1 MALLANRTQVGV
13 GKIGGTVAVADDP
26 RARLMFYLK
35 CMCDVLD
42 LDQPNLNRLIDY
54 QNYHCL
60 TTAEIDALIKLCFL
74 ISPDEL
80 NGKCIFEDEDNEV
93 CGEKLNQFVAVSA
106 VQSRVLA
113 TENILIGNQVKHVK
127 KVMFY
132 KRAWIVRYYVEPIVQ
147 LKITLDVVN
156 LEAAAQLSAIQRHQQ
171 QLTLTY
177 HQEEQPRPK
186 YKYVYHRIS
195 L

>member
-1 MALLANRTQVGV
+1 MALLANRTEVGV
-13 GKIGGTVAVADDP
+13 GRIGGTVAVPDDP

-42 LDQPNLNRLIDY
+42 LDEPNLNRLVDY

-113 TENILIGNQVKHVK
+113 TENILIGNQQTHVK

-132 KRAWIVRYYVEPIVQ
+132 RHAWIVRYYVEPMVQ
-147 LKITLDVVN
+147 LKLTLDVVN
-156 LEAAAQLSAIQRHQQ
+156 LEAAAQMSALQRQRQ
-171 QLTLTY
+171 PQITLVVQ
-177 HQEEQPRPK
+177 QEEQPKPK
-186 YKYVYHRIS
+186 YK
-195 L
+195 